1 MKKRKENNNNKLFIV
16 LILIIIIIVI
26 LLYLNLI
33 NSNVYKNYYVVKNQ
47 RDILSIEDSYY
58 NINTYKKG
66 TNKYLYQEIKSI
78 IPSIRTR
85 VELKNKKIYKI
96 SELDNQDIILSIIRP
111 IIGSN
116 TNTCLSL
123 EFINEKT
130 YEFFGLNNLYLD
142 EESNEYNYDNI
153 RGLYCFDKSNTND
166 NFEISDFTV
175 NRIDDD
181 YLDITFI
188 ENIGNINIGKWTI
201 YYNIIDNNYLIS
213 AFKYESIN

>member
-1 MKKRKENNNNKLFIV
+1 MKKRKKNNKRLFIM

-26 LLYLNLI
+26 LKYLNLI
-33 NSNVYKNYYVVKNQ
+33 NNNVYNNYYVVKNQ

-66 TNKYLYQEIKSI
+66 TNKYLYQEIKFI

-96 SELDNQDIILSIIRP
+96 SELDNKDIILSIIRP
-111 IIGSN
+111 IIGSK

-123 EFINEKT
+123 EYINEKT
-130 YEFFGLNNLYLD
+130 YEFFGLNNLYLE

-175 NRIDDD
+175 NRIDND
-181 YLDITFI
+181 YLNITFI
-188 ENIGNINIGKWTI
+188 ENIGNTKIGKWTI